1 MSKRVVLAL
10 TLLLLS
16 ASSASACLW
25 DYDTLLMER
34 RRFPT
39 VVEMISG
46 KFLRHSP
53 EFYQWRVADRTAKL
67 KADPSRLDWYD
78 DLAVAHHKLGDN
90 KKAIEIILQKDKL
103 KPGLYETEANLGTF
117 LLFDGQWEE
126 ALKHVRKALEINP
139 NAHFGRE
146 KYQAYLIEYVLP
158 RLKDGKPQLPLSDV
172 KLSQLPDSQ
181 LFHPKDRLWHF
192 LITRHREVLPEE
204 EYDRDEAVNAVLGMM
219 HFADYRSPI
228 LLEAL
233 GDLLHAGQYV
243 VDKEQRL
250 SARAYLKASYEV
262 TDSSIRAAFR
272 ERADD
277 EVHSQS
283 GETLEGIEID
293 LKIEIAEADKWFAEV
308 RAAEIEWIRT
318 GKDPEAEFAK
328 RFPEEPTVPM
338 PTERAAPIS
347 PERRLVRVFKQV
359 AIASGALLLIAAIAV
374 WKWTSARRRRQRIAA
389 ATWPSIESRLTPK

>member
-1 MSKRVVLAL
+1 MSKRAVLAL
-10 TLLLLS
+10 TLILVS

-53 EFYQWRVADRTAKL
+53 EFYEWRVADRTAKL
-67 KADPSRLDWYD
+67 KADPTRLDWYD

-126 ALKHVRKALEINP
+126 ALKHVRKALRINP

-158 RLKDGKPQLPLSDV
+158 KLSHGKPQLPLGRLEEPSDTEKYQSFDWFLFK
-172 KLSQLPDSQ
+172 KLSEAEQEQ
-181 LFHPKDRLWHF
+181 KK
-192 LITRHREVLPEE
+192 II
-204 EYDRDEAVNAVLGMM
+204 DRDEGINAVLGMM
-219 HFADYRSPI
+219 RFADYQSPV

-233 GDLLHAGQYV
+233 ADLLMASFPGRPN
-243 VDKEQRL
+243 EPQRL
-250 SARAYLKASYEV
+250 AARAYLKASYAV
-262 TDSSIRAAFR
+262 TDFEAKKEYRDKAIGCLLN
-272 ERADD
+272 
-277 EVHSQS
+277 QT
-283 GETLEGIEID
+283 GEFVDTVEAD
-293 LKIEIAEADKWFAEV
+293 LKREIAEADAWFAEV
-308 RAAEIEWIRT
+308 RAAEIEWIRS
-318 GKDPEAEFAK
+318 GKDAEAEFA
-328 RFPEEPTVPM
+328 RRYPEEPTITM
-338 PTERAAPIS
+338 PPEEPAPVA
-347 PERRLVRVFKQV
+347 PEERLVRIAKQV
-359 AIASGALLLIAAIAV
+359 AVAIGVLLLIAVVTV
-374 WKWTSARRRRQRIAA
+374 WKWIGVRRRRALA
-389 ATWPSIESRLTPK
+389 S